1 MGGKQKEN
9 EAYGKAG
16 ATGLGL
22 WREVAEVG
30 SKQKNY
36 LGLFPERALPGRMVS
51 AWATAKVLRTEV
63 MSVCADLGPGSGGR
77 GGVVQ
82 GPRG

>member
-16 ATGLGL
+16 ARGPGL

-30 SKQKNY
+30 SEQRNN
-36 LGLFPERALPGRMVS
+36 LGLLRERESPAREDG
-51 AWATAKVLRTEV
+51 LRL
-63 MSVCADLGPGSGGR
+63 SHSKSPAY
-77 GGVVQ
+77 
-82 GPRG
+82 

>member
-16 ATGLGL
+16 ARGPGL

-30 SKQKNY
+30 SEQRNN
-36 LGLFPERALPGRMVS
+36 LGLLWKERALPGRMVS
-51 AWATAKVLRTEV
+51 A
-63 MSVCADLGPGSGGR
+63 
-77 GGVVQ
+77 
-82 GPRG
+82 